1 VVAAL
6 SAGLFPSVCEII
18 RPPKKFAETMG
29 GAQEKEVAAEE
40 MRYTASYPS

>member
-1 VVAAL
+1 MIAAL

-29 GAQEKEVAAEE
+29 GAQEKDLVAEE
-40 MRYTASYPS
+40 LR